1 MLYFERCVS
10 GYDVT
15 RYGCVWVF
23 MCKYVPVAIVA
34 FCRYLSI
41 TTDVL
46 HTQCICLVTD
56 TPRPFPVIR
65 GVMQAS
71 GPKASTGAV
80 CACAGVSHEVPR
92 RVASRWCYST
102 VLLPALSV
110 MTDLV
115 AGRRCEDLEKRTRQH
130 GQDCV
135 VGIGLPP
142 LRETESRPAVLA
154 YYLTVTSANI
164 GLSSCIRFSAISA

>member
-1 MLYFERCVS
+1 MLYFERPIVRNRRGYLTTNN

-15 RYGCVWVF
+15 RYGYFWVF
-23 MCKYVPVAIVA
+23 MGRYLPVAIVA
-34 FCRYLSI
+34 FCRYLSR

-46 HTQCICLVTD
+46 HTQCIRLVTD

-65 GVMQAS
+65 GLCTAS

-115 AGRRCEDLEKRTRQH
+115 AGRRCEDF
-130 GQDCV
+130 G
-135 VGIGLPP
+135 
-142 LRETESRPAVLA
+142 ETDTPAR
-154 YYLTVTSANI
+154 S
-164 GLSSCIRFSAISA
+164 GLSGPYRITNRAGDRE